1 VTAKISNLLLD
12 YKIQVT
18 TIKYKID
25 QITDRVRATHT
36 HTQEI
41 LYYRDCD
48 TRLKNSTCVNV
59 CQRRAQNRYSS
70 FITVAF

>member
-48 TRLKNSTCVNV
+48 TRLKNSTCVNGV
-59 CQRRAQNRYSS
+59 HKIAIPALSLLLSR
-70 FITVAF
+70 IH